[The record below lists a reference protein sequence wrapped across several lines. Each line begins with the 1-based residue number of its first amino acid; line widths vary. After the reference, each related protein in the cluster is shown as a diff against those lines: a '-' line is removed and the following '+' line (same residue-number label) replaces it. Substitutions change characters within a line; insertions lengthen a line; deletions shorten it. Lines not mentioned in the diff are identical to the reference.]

1 MDDVT
6 AFQGHMTS
14 TEGDRCFSSPH
25 RIGFRAALKQSL
37 HVSLNLR
44 QAHLHP
50 LRQCCSKGQPKCA
63 FNCLITLEG
72 DSLLFN
78 AGYCF
83 SRFVN
88 AASPCQAGNLILNLF
103 KRFFLSKISGR
114 FIARNTF
121 FFSVNPRLI
130 TL

>member
-1 MDDVT
+1 ML
-6 AFQGHMTS
+6 
-14 TEGDRCFSSPH
+14 SSLY
-25 RIGFRAALKQSL
+25 RTGFRAALKQSL

-50 LRQCCSKGQPKCA
+50 LRQRCSKGQPKCA

-78 AGYCF
+78 AGNCF

-88 AASPCQAGNLILNLF
+88 AASPCQVGNLILNLF
-103 KRFFLSKISGR
+103 KRFFSSKISSR
-114 FIARNTF
+114 FIARNS
-121 FFSVNPRLI
+121 FFSV
-130 TL
+130 